1 MLDEFET
8 EVLWRKLLLQEP
20 VAADQPCTSKLRK
33 LVPSCCTS
41 FTPQSIKFDYSMLSK
56 IKASDSRFEEIL
68 TQKDQL
74 ELKEKSLGKSRKD
87 RQRLPAVHLVNES
100 TIYGRE
106 KEENEIVELL
116 VRDD

>member
-1 MLDEFET
+1 
-8 EVLWRKLLLQEP
+8 
-20 VAADQPCTSKLRK
+20 
-33 LVPSCCTS
+33 
-41 FTPQSIKFDYSMLSK
+41 MLSK

-87 RQRLPAVHLVNES
+87 RQRLPAVNLVNES

-106 KEENEIVELL
+106 KEKNEIVELL
-116 VRDD
+116 VRDDLRSDDGYSVISIVAMGGMGKTPLAQLVYNDAQHHQVHCHC